1 MQNYNSK
8 VILFDN
14 RIEIIKY
21 GGNMQRAP
29 NEKDESNNHARMDID
44 DEEYKERQAMEQAYR
59 IKRKIKYY
67 CLANNF
73 DLFWT
78 LTLNDKKV
86 NAMNYEYSRKRLQSW
101 LKYMRETYGRFGFL
115 FVPELH
121 KSGRIHF
128 HGVTQGFSPPLIE
141 ARYPN
146 NKRLIKKN
154 GIQIY
159 NAPKWKNGFS
169 TVSMIQDRE
178 KASSYITK
186 YITKDL
192 IRTPSAYHQPRYF
205 VSRGLKQPE
214 ITYEDLPDEYF
225 ESFLPSFV
233 VGRKESLGEPFEKEV
248 SIYQI
253 DITEDGEMMQ
263 LQPPE
268 TLYKLK
274 QEKSSDGNQ
283 SFQ

>member
-29 NEKDESNNHARMDID
+29 NEKDESNNHARMNID

-141 ARYPN
+141 ARY
-146 NKRLIKKN
+146 
-154 GIQIY
+154 
-159 NAPKWKNGFS
+159 
-169 TVSMIQDRE
+169 
-178 KASSYITK
+178 
-186 YITKDL
+186 
-192 IRTPSAYHQPRYF
+192 
-205 VSRGLKQPE
+205 GLMSN
-214 ITYEDLPDEYF
+214 I
-225 ESFLPSFV
+225 
-233 VGRKESLGEPFEKEV
+233 
-248 SIYQI
+248 
-253 DITEDGEMMQ
+253 
-263 LQPPE
+263 
-268 TLYKLK
+268 
-274 QEKSSDGNQ
+274 
-283 SFQ
+283 